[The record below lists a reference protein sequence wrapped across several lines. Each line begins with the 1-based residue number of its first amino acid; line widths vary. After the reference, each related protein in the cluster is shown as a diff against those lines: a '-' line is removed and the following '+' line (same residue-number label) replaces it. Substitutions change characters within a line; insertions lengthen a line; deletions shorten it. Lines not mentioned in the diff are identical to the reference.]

1 MKKKRLRS
9 NNLPVL
15 HTKYHP
21 EIHRCQTTSSWK
33 QTCWASHHGQKDQ
46 RKAPPSFSFEFWFSS
61 MLKQFCPWKV
71 VHFRMRCYCPS
82 LNWFCSNLF
91 LRRFG
96 PPTKL
101 ADQLCWSN
109 PICSSELPNK
119 SISYIYIYTLSNCLF
134 WWFLLT
140 NLSPNLTKSF
150 NSCLVR
156 SSKSKKKSHTFD
168 TSFPQVL
175 KSPSTLTWSFHFP
188 KAKPPSCRS
197 SFWTTGVPRTHH
209 VSWWRSRGASP
220 PSAWRNGWPGNAA
233 DALGTLWDTPCTAW
247 RGNDGGPSGPRN
259 CGISPWKLGG
269 SDKDLSTG
277 MGMRLR

>member
-1 MKKKRLRS
+1 MLLGVSEKGENMLLRWWRKKVTIKQFAYSSYQVSSRNSQVSDHVFMKTDMLGQPPRS
-9 NNLPVL
+9 
-15 HTKYHP
+15 KGS
-21 EIHRCQTTSSWK
+21 E
-33 QTCWASHHGQKDQ
+33 
-46 RKAPPSFSFEFWFSS
+46 KAPPPSFSFEFWFSS

-82 LNWFCSNLF
+82 LNWFCSYLF

-119 SISYIYIYTLSNCLF
+119 SISYIYTLSNCLF

-156 SSKSKKKSHTFD
+156 SSKSKKKVTRLTPVF
-168 TSFPQVL
+168 L
-175 KSPSTLTWSFHFP
+175 KS
-188 KAKPPSCRS
+188 
-197 SFWTTGVPRTHH
+197 
-209 VSWWRSRGASP
+209 
-220 PSAWRNGWPGNAA
+220 
-233 DALGTLWDTPCTAW
+233 
-247 RGNDGGPSGPRN
+247 
-259 CGISPWKLGG
+259 
-269 SDKDLSTG
+269 
-277 MGMRLR
+277 

>member
-1 MKKKRLRS
+1 MLLGVSEKGENMLLRWWRKRLRS

-119 SISYIYIYTLSNCLF
+119 SISYIYTLSNCLF

-156 SSKSKKKSHTFD
+156 SSKSKKKSYVWHQFSSSPKI
-168 TSFPQVL
+168 SFNSHV
-175 KSPSTLTWSFHFP
+175 KFP
-188 KAKPPSCRS
+188 FP
-197 SFWTTGVPRTHH
+197 
-209 VSWWRSRGASP
+209 
-220 PSAWRNGWPGNAA
+220 
-233 DALGTLWDTPCTAW
+233 
-247 RGNDGGPSGPRN
+247 
-259 CGISPWKLGG
+259 
-269 SDKDLSTG
+269 
-277 MGMRLR
+277 